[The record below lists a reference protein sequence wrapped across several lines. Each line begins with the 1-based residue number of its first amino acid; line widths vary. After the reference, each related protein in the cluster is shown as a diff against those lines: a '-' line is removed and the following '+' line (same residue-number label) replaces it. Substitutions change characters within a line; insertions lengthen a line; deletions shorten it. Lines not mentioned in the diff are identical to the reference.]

1 MRWRLKCYRHI
12 DTPRP
17 RATRRAIIRCRF
29 WRHVHNS
36 IVGSATARLLLC
48 SPSPQAFV
56 CVFDQE
62 ITDRSPRGWASAA
75 SRSAKSVGRTTVR
88 RTQSWATSYRAN
100 ACSPAK
106 TRHPASAICCPYGR
120 AGFFDPCSF
129 FGRERSV
136 PLCPPSR
143 VWESLLATTSTS
155 ADPQPRVV
163 RRANEVGADA
173 VHRVQ
178 GQAQPRGPASVWRR
192 LPQPSTPTS
201 ASSRS
206 TRAHSTPTPHGANSS
221 HTYRRDPA
229 NPSSHGP
236 PQKPRPRIAGPRRR
250 GHPRARKQPWML
262 RASLPTV
269 DS

>member
-1 MRWRLKCYRHI
+1 MRLTRPLPLTCLA
-12 DTPRP
+12 RP
-17 RATRRAIIRCRF
+17 RRCASF
-29 WRHVHNS
+29 AV
-36 IVGSATARLLLC
+36 
-48 SPSPQAFV
+48 PQAYV
-56 CVFDQE
+56 SPVRV
-62 ITDRSPRGWASAA
+62 RSASAA

-106 TRHPASAICCPYGR
+106 TRHPASAICCPYGLCP
-120 AGFFDPCSF
+120 FFDPCSF

-136 PLCPPSR
+136 PLCPSSTCIGNRCWRPPRRPPTLSR
-143 VWESLLATTSTS
+143 EWSGGPTKSEPMRCTGSE
-155 ADPQPRVV
+155 R
-163 RRANEVGADA
+163 
-173 VHRVQ
+173 
-178 GQAQPRGPASVWRR
+178 QAQPRGPASVWRR
-192 LPQPSTPTS
+192 LPQASTPTS

-221 HTYRRDPA
+221 HMYRRDPA

-236 PQKPRPRIAGPRRR
+236 PQQPRPRIAGPRRR

-262 RASLPTV
+262 RASLPTA